1 MTDQRVALITGA
13 TGLLGRQLI
22 KAFDQAGWN
31 VVGTG
36 FSRSNP
42 PSILKVDLTDQIAV
56 NDVLDHT
63 QYALSPQYVYS
74 TSLQFSRFQ
83 TMIPRSANAVHYQGR
98 RL

>member
-42 PSILKVDLTDQIAV
+42 PSILKVDLTDQRAV

-63 QYALSPQYVYS
+63 RYALSSQYAYS
-74 TSLQFSRFQ
+74 TSLQS
-83 TMIPRSANAVHYQGR
+83 S
-98 RL
+98 